1 MLTSP
6 LYPLCQLLC
15 WKTIAMENHLLPDH
29 LVQLYSGEPGV
40 SGAQVFA
47 PGDSHKRCPRRPFQM
62 ETTNMFHRCFRQSL
76 GLKNQRTAAAQ
87 KHIGCDLFPERLL
100 KNEAWPECALHKKL
114 PTTRPRQRPS
124 HGHLPAEVPPNLADP
139 PASRLAATTD
149 SKPLSL

>member
-6 LYPLCQLLC
+6 LYTLFVNSCVGKLLV
-15 WKTIAMENHLLPDH
+15 ENNLLPDH

-40 SGAQVFA
+40 SGAQVFGS
-47 PGDSHKRCPRRPFQM
+47 GDSHKRCPRRPFQM
-62 ETTNMFHRCFRQSL
+62 ETTNTFHRCFRQSL

-87 KHIGCDLFPERLL
+87 KHIGCDLFPECLL
-100 KNEAWPECALHKKL
+100 KTEAWPECALHKKL
-114 PTTRPRQRPS
+114 PTTRPRPRPS

-139 PASRLAATTD
+139 ASRPAATTD